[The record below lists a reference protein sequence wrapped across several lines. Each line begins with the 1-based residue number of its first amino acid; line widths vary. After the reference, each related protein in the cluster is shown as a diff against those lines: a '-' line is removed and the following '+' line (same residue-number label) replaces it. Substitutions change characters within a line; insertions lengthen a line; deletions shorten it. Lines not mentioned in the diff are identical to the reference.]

1 MYITATL
8 EMQSAIVKG
17 VFKGPVEW
25 FASAQKKTEK
35 DHVEPRFRKYS
46 CKAQELLTR
55 IAGYK
60 Y

>member
-1 MYITATL
+1 
-8 EMQSAIVKG
+8 MQSDIVKG

-25 FASAQKKTEK
+25 FASAEKKKKK

-60 Y
+60 YWRPL